1 MWNFSGRQNDIE
13 SQGELENGNW
23 LTGFNWFDENIL
35 GLGPQDNLPESMKNP
50 ARNKFF
56 MLPFLLGLL
65 GFFHHLNKDKKN
77 TLVVALL
84 FIMTGLAI
92 VVYLN
97 QYPYQPRERD
107 YAYAGS
113 FYAYAIW
120 IGLGVM
126 ALAEL
131 LSKKINPKMAAIVV
145 TGVTFLLVPVIMAK
159 EGWNDHDRSGK
170 YAARDFAAN
179 YLNSCEPNAILFTN
193 GDNDTFPLWYAQE
206 VEGIRRDVRVVN
218 FMLASGHWYI
228 HQMMTKAYESDPLPF
243 TLSYDQYQNGVNN
256 AVVFYNTNVQGN
268 VELKQII
275 DFIASEDER
284 SKLSLQSGEKIN
296 FSPTKKFRLTID
308 SATIVKNKVVPAY
321 LADKIVPAI
330 EWDVKQNYLYKN
342 DLMLLDLIATN
353 NWKRPIYFAN
363 PNSISKV
370 LGVESYCHLEGM
382 VYKFMPVKAEGFI
395 SGVGG
400 VNADASYDIFM
411 NKCKWGNLNDPDV
424 YVDRESNRNS
434 IIPKQNFRRVAENLL
449 AKNEKEKAI
458 ALMDECLKQFP
469 DNKITYDMFI
479 VPFADVYYE
488 AGAMEKGNAITERV
502 FEIYSQN
509 LDYYNR
515 LDSKLFRY
523 YQKDYEQAIGIIQ
536 HLSMMA
542 KMYKQNDLYN
552 KIDSFVEQEMKN
564 LK

>member
-1 MWNFSGRQNDIE
+1 
-13 SQGELENGNW
+13 
-23 LTGFNWFDENIL
+23 
-35 GLGPQDNLPESMKNP
+35 
-50 ARNKFF
+50 
-56 MLPFLLGLL
+56 
-65 GFFHHLNKDKKN
+65 
-77 TLVVALL
+77 
-84 FIMTGLAI
+84 
-92 VVYLN
+92 
-97 QYPYQPRERD
+97 
-107 YAYAGS
+107 
-113 FYAYAIW
+113 
-120 IGLGVM
+120 
-126 ALAEL
+126 
-131 LSKKINPKMAAIVV
+131 
-145 TGVTFLLVPVIMAK
+145 
-159 EGWNDHDRSGK
+159 
-170 YAARDFAAN
+170 
-179 YLNSCEPNAILFTN
+179 LFTN

-275 DFIASEDER
+275 DFVASEDER
-284 SKLSLQSGEKIN
+284 SKLTLQSGEKIN
-296 FSPTKKFRLTID
+296 FSPTKKFKLTID
-308 SATIVKNKVVPAY
+308 SAAIVKNKVVPDY
-321 LADKIVPAI
+321 LADKVVPVI

-400 VNADASYDIFM
+400 VNANASYDIFM

-434 IIPKQNFRRVAENLL
+434 IIPKQNFMRVAENLL
-449 AKNEKEKAI
+449 SKDEKEKAI
-458 ALMDECLKQFP
+458 TLMDECLKQFP
-469 DNKITYDMFI
+469 DNKITYDMYM

-502 FEIYSQN
+502 FDIYSQN

-515 LDSKLFRY
+515 LDSKLFKY

-536 HLSMMA
+536 RLSMMA